1 MGCIL
6 LLPNGWSNCQSLT
19 HGWHSGLYKINHMQS
34 FWLWTHLWWCFY
46 EVLTSPDEQ
55 HLTGFFFF
63 YIPVWVFYSGSDNQ
77 PVKPCIFITNASDR
91 ESFFSYP
98 PFWYLF
104 WESLNIFKV
113 NLKTFSFIPLC
124 HLIYYTELSL
134 YAFIQQGFSV
144 LCDKTIVKLTV
155 QVGLFL

>member
-19 HGWHSGLYKINHMQS
+19 HGWHSGLYEINHMQS

-63 YIPVWVFYSGSDNQ
+63 FTFLYGYFILVQIINLSSLASLLQMPVIGNHFLVTLLSDICSGSLLTSSRWTWKHS
-77 PVKPCIFITNASDR
+77 P
-91 ESFFSYP
+91 SYP
-98 PFWYLF
+98 CVIWYTTQSYLYMHLF
-104 WESLNIFKV
+104 NRA
-113 NLKTFSFIPLC
+113 
-124 HLIYYTELSL
+124 SL
-134 YAFIQQGFSV
+134 YYVIKQ
-144 LCDKTIVKLTV
+144 LWN
-155 QVGLFL
+155 